1 MVLIWLTSVLRFP
14 FLFLA
19 FPSLLPCHHRRIDHQ
34 CCISPPLFEVPY
46 NIKSTIF
53 PWLRSSRASDWYC
66 RRNLRFIM
74 YPEGGSTTAWCQGG
88 RPPSDL
94 QDLNFAY
101 TIYCNTRP
109 SMPCLCATSLQTI
122 SCFLRLTVFSPNAN
136 TLFSRASRAGAP
148 SLLECLPRA
157 PEPCSSNAT
166 YYIHSDGEP
175 VQQSTRAASSNGFP
189 GKVPGIYLN
198 CWSL

>member
-1 MVLIWLTSVLRFP
+1 
-14 FLFLA
+14 
-19 FPSLLPCHHRRIDHQ
+19 
-34 CCISPPLFEVPY
+34 
-46 NIKSTIF
+46 
-53 PWLRSSRASDWYC
+53 
-66 RRNLRFIM
+66 M
-74 YPEGGSTTAWCQGG
+74 YREGGSPTAWCQGG

-122 SCFLRLTVFSPNAN
+122 SCFLRLTVFSPNVN

-148 SLLECLPRA
+148 SLLKCFPRA